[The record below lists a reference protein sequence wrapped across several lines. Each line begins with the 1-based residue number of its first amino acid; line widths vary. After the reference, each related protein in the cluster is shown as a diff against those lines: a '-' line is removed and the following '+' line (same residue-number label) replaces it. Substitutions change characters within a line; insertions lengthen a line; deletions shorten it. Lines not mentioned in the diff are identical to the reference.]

1 MRNAGPV
8 PVAISSSVYT
18 LDTVPYGTVHAVS
31 MILNLDLDTACGSA
45 NATAGAAGAPA
56 GEALSER
63 QREVLDAVLKL
74 MVAEGD
80 GFSVAAVAR
89 AASCSKETLYKWF
102 GDRDGLLTATV
113 RWQASKVRMPKL
125 PQERLT
131 QESLKAALTGFAESW
146 LTVITGDL
154 SIALNRAAVSH
165 AGSAKSR
172 LGGIVLTNGPFAMR
186 RRLEPLFG
194 AGREAGLL
202 SFGDT
207 GEAFRAFFGL
217 VVADTQIRA
226 LLGED
231 YRPGASEI
239 ESLSRRAAQQFLA
252 LYGAGRKHNE
262 LAAGPGPASE

>member
-1 MRNAGPV
+1 MTLTIQSD
-8 PVAISSSVYT
+8 AIS
-18 LDTVPYGTVHAVS
+18 DK
-31 MILNLDLDTACGSA
+31 
-45 NATAGAAGAPA
+45 AAAPA
-56 GEALSER
+56 DTSGDAASSEGLSER

-125 PQERLT
+125 PQDRLT
-131 QESLKAALTGFAESW
+131 QRSLEQALTGFAESW

-165 AGSAKSR
+165 AGSGKSR
-172 LGGIVLTNGPFAMR
+172 LGGIVLTNGPFAMK
-186 RRLEPLFG
+186 RRLEPLFV

-202 SFGDT
+202 RFDDV
-207 GEAFRAFFGL
+207 GEAFRSFFGL
-217 VVADTQIRA
+217 VVADAQIRA

-231 YRPGASEI
+231 DRPDAAEI
-239 ESLSRRAAQQFLA
+239 KTISALAVTKFLD
-252 LYGAGRKHNE
+252 LYGRG
-262 LAAGPGPASE
+262 

>member
-1 MRNAGPV
+1 MTLTLHLQSTSGRAQSETEQVVDPAVALPV
-8 PVAISSSVYT
+8 DDEFT
-18 LDTVPYGTVHAVS
+18 
-31 MILNLDLDTACGSA
+31 
-45 NATAGAAGAPA
+45 
-56 GEALSER
+56 ER

-89 AASCSKETLYKWF
+89 AASCSKETIYKWF

-125 PQERLT
+125 PQDRLT
-131 QESLKAALTGFAESW
+131 RESLEAALTGFAESW

-172 LGGIVLTNGPFAMR
+172 LGEIVLTNGPFAMQ
-186 RRLEPLFG
+186 RRLEPLFE
-194 AGREAGLL
+194 AGRGAGLL
-202 SFGDT
+202 AVDDPGA
-207 GEAFRAFFGL
+207 AFRSFFGL
-217 VVADTQIRA
+217 VVADTQIRV

-231 YRPGASEI
+231 HRPDAAEI
-239 ESLSRRAAQQFLA
+239 KALSANAAAQFLTV
-252 LYGAGRKHNE
+252 YGRG
-262 LAAGPGPASE
+262 

>member
-1 MRNAGPV
+1 M
-8 PVAISSSVYT
+8 
-18 LDTVPYGTVHAVS
+18 
-31 MILNLDLDTACGSA
+31 NLSLHPNTAPERA
-45 NATAGAAGAPA
+45 ATPAETAHDAAS
-56 GEALSER
+56 GESLSER
-63 QREVLDAVLKL
+63 QQEVLDVVLKL

-80 GFSVAAVAR
+80 GFSVASVAR

-131 QESLKAALTGFAESW
+131 RASLETALTGFAESW

-165 AGSAKSR
+165 AGSGKSR
-172 LGGIVLTNGPFAMR
+172 LGEIVLTNGPFAMKQR
-186 RRLEPLFG
+186 IEPLLE
-194 AGREAGLL
+194 AGRAAGLL
-202 SFGDT
+202 GFEDVAD
-207 GEAFRAFFGL
+207 AFRSFFGL

-231 YRPGASEI
+231 DRPGDTENKAISALAVTKF
-239 ESLSRRAAQQFLA
+239 LS
-252 LYGAGRKHNE
+252 LYGQG
-262 LAAGPGPASE
+262 